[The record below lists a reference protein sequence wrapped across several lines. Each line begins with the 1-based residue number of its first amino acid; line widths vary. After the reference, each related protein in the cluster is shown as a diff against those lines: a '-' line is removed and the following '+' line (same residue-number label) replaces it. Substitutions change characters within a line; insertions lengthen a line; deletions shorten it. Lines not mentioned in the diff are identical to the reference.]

1 MRQQTI
7 KSILLKVA
15 SGRLSALEAE
25 RLLQAPIAKK
35 HIDSDVCLD
44 TGREHRTGFPEAV
57 FGAGKS
63 VEQIVKAFFGLI
75 EHQGKAL
82 ATRCSPEAL
91 AALKKENRK
100 VQIHE
105 LSGMAWYKEKRDKPR
120 GLVAIA
126 AAGTSD
132 LRVAEEAGLTLE
144 FAGIGVERVYDVG
157 VAGIHRLLD
166 RLPVFQQADAA
177 IVVAGMEG
185 ALPSVLGGLTSI
197 PLIAVPTSV
206 GYGAGLQGLSALLT
220 MLNSCAPG
228 LAVVNIDNGFGA
240 AVAVI
245 RILKGRKP

>member
-1 MRQQTI
+1 MKKLLQDVAAGRTSVRQ
-7 KSILLKVA
+7 A
-15 SGRLSALEAE
+15 ERALEE
-25 RLLQAPIAKK
+25 RFSRLPVGN
-35 HIDSDVCLD
+35 DVCLD
-44 TGREHRTGFPEAV
+44 LGREHRTGFPEAV

-63 VEQIVKAFFGLI
+63 VEQVVKAFFGLVD
-75 EHQGKAL
+75 HQGKAL
-82 ATRCSPEAL
+82 ATRCSAEAL
-91 AALKKENRK
+91 TALRQKNRRVK
-100 VQIHE
+100 THPA
-105 LSGMAWYKEKRDKPR
+105 SGVAWYVKQPVKSRH
-120 GLVAIA
+120 LVAVA

-132 LRVAEEAGLTLE
+132 LRVAEEAALTLE

-157 VAGIHRLLD
+157 VAGIHRLLGK
-166 RLPVFQQADAA
+166 LPVFHRADAA

-185 ALPSVLGGLTSI
+185 ALPSVLGGLTDI

-245 RILKGRKP
+245 RILKGTHT

>member
-1 MRQQTI
+1 MKRTTM
-7 KSILLKVA
+7 KSILLNVA

-25 RLLQAPIAKK
+25 RLLKVSAGKH
-35 HIDSDVCLD
+35 HIDHDVCLD

-63 VEQIVKAFFGLI
+63 VEQIVKAFFGLMDQ
-75 EHQGKAL
+75 QGKAL
-82 ATRCSPEAL
+82 ATRCSPDAL
-91 AALKKENRK
+91 AALKKKNPK

-105 LSGMAWYKEKRDKPR
+105 LSGMAWFSEKPVKTR

-144 FAGIGVERVYDVG
+144 FAGIGVERVYDIG

-166 RLPVFQQADAA
+166 RLPVFHQADAA

-185 ALPSVLGGLTSI
+185 ALPSVLGGLTGI

-245 RILKGRKP
+245 RIMKGRNR